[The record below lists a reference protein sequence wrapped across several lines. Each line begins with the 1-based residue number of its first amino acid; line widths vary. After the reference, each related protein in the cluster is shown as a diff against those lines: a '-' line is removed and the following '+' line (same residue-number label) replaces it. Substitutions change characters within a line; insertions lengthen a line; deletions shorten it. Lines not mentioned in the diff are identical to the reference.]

1 MKCDKKIEL
10 LSPAGS
16 LDSVKAAINAGCDAV
31 YMGGEKFGARAYAES
46 VSEGSIIDAIRLCK
60 EKGVKFY
67 LTINTL
73 FKQTE
78 LKELFLYIEPF
89 IKEGVD
95 GYIVQDIG
103 IGKLLKEKYPDI
115 KLHASTQMTIT
126 SSYGVKMVE
135 NMGYDQVVLSRELS
149 IYEIKKIRKE
159 SKIKLECFIHGSMC
173 YAYSGACLM
182 SSFIG
187 GQSGNRGRCKGP
199 CRHGYN
205 IDNDIDNKEC
215 FILSMKDMCALK
227 DIKNYI
233 LMGIDSLKIEGR
245 MRKPIY
251 VAGVTHIYRKYID
264 AFYDAKSI
272 EEYDKYCKEN
282 IDGDMEF
289 LKEVYDKGGFTNYL
303 YKHNGSDMIQMIDRK
318 PRVPD
323 GKILK
328 YINDNFIDK

>member
-1 MKCDKKIEL
+1 MKYDKKIEL

-16 LDSVKAAINAGCDAV
+16 IDSAKAAINAGCDAI
-31 YMGGEKFGARAYAES
+31 YMGGEKYGARAYAES
-46 VSEGSIIDAIRLCK
+46 VSEHSIVDAIRLCK

-67 LTINTL
+67 LTVNTL
-73 FKQTE
+73 FKQVE
-78 LKELFLYIEPF
+78 LKELFLYIEPLVN
-89 IKEGVD
+89 EGVD
-95 GYIVQDIG
+95 GFIVQDIG
-103 IGKLLKEKYPDI
+103 VARLLKEKYPQVE
-115 KLHASTQMTIT
+115 LHASTQMTIT
-126 SSYGVKMVE
+126 SLAGVKMVE
-135 NMGYDQVVLSRELS
+135 SMGYDQVVLSRELS
-149 IYEIKKIRKE
+149 LSEIKKIRKE

-199 CRHGYN
+199 CRHGY
-205 IDNDIDNKEC
+205 DIDNKEC
-215 FILSMKDMCALK
+215 FVLSMKDMCALK

-251 VAGVTHIYRKYID
+251 VAGITHIYRKYID

-272 EEYDKYCKEN
+272 EDYDRYCKEN
-282 IDGDMEF
+282 IDRDIDF
-289 LKEVYDKGGFTNYL
+289 LREVYDKGGFTNYL
-303 YKHNGSDMIQMIDRK
+303 YKHNGADMIQMVDRK

-323 GKILK
+323 SKVMK
-328 YINDNFIDK
+328 FINDNILNKTN